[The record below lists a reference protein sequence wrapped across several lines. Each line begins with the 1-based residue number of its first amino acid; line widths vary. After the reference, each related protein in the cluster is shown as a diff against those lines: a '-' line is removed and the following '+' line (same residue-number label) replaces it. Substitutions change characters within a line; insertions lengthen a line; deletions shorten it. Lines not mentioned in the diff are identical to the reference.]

1 MHKHETHANLWLAN
15 NPVIN
20 HRLSQIRDV
29 GADKRLCRDSVRHI
43 AQMMCYGVTANLQET
58 TKKIVTP
65 VQQYDAPFLA
75 HDFPV
80 IVPILRAGLAMA
92 DGLED
97 LLPESTVAHV
107 GMYRDHDTLE
117 AIEYLNKL
125 PDLKG
130 RDVILVDPMLAT
142 GNSAQL
148 ALDMIK
154 KKGADMS
161 RVSFLVLLAA
171 PEGVKHIYKAYPD
184 VKIFS
189 GALDE
194 KLNENAYIVPGLGD
208 AGDRSFGT
216 E

>member
-1 MHKHETHANLWLAN
+1 MHKHEKHENLWLAN

-29 GADKRLCRDSVRHI
+29 GADKRLFRENVRHI
-43 AQMMCYGVTANLQET
+43 AQMMCYGVTANLQQIA
-58 TKKIVTP
+58 KKIVTP

-75 HDFPV
+75 QDFPV

-92 DGLED
+92 DGLEE

-117 AIEYLNKL
+117 AVEYLNKL
-125 PDLKG
+125 PDLKN

-154 KKGADMS
+154 KKDADMS

-171 PEGVKHIYKAYPD
+171 PEGVQHLYKTYPD

>member
-1 MHKHETHANLWLAN
+1 
-15 NPVIN
+15 
-20 HRLSQIRDV
+20 
-29 GADKRLCRDSVRHI
+29 
-43 AQMMCYGVTANLQET
+43 
-58 TKKIVTP
+58 
-65 VQQYDAPFLA
+65 
-75 HDFPV
+75 
-80 IVPILRAGLAMA
+80 MA
-92 DGLED
+92 DGLEA

-125 PDLKG
+125 PDLNN

-148 ALDMIK
+148 ALDMIH
-154 KKGADMS
+154 KKGADMA
-161 RVSFLVLLAA
+161 RVSFMVMLAA
-171 PEGVKHIYKAYPD
+171 PEGVAHIYKTYPD

-194 KLNENAYIVPGLGD
+194 KLNDKAYIVTGLGD